1 MVQRVAGS
9 NAPDEVK
16 GAALMELLP
25 LMSQEGQRQFQQAW
39 EVFKFGAGQ
48 QERTREFGIREKET
62 ETQHEFNREIA
73 AGRLA
78 QGQQRVDQGA
88 AKVSPGNV
96 ALQRFLEEN
105 PDATAAQIQQFNQR
119 SRVPR
124 SGAAAAAQ
132 KYMEEHPDATSEEI
146 GNFVAG
152 LQGQISTTTAFDRG
166 KQGDTVRSLN
176 VAIDHLAVLQDAAD
190 ALQNGDVKRF
200 NQAGNIIAKEL
211 GYPAPTEFGAVKSIV
226 KDELVKAVLGG
237 AGALGDRQ
245 EVEQQLDAANS
256 PEQMMGVIRRYEQ
269 LMGGQMRG
277 LLQQFVT
284 SKAGDENA
292 FNQKLLPRTREMLKR
307 AGSPA
312 EQQGG
317 GGQNLDITEEQ
328 YNKLPSGAA
337 YTIPGNPKVMYKP

>member
-1 MVQRVAGS
+1 M
-9 NAPDEVK
+9 
-16 GAALMELLP
+16 ALH
-25 LMSQEGQRQFQQAW
+25 
-39 EVFKFGAGQ
+39 KY
-48 QERTREFGIREKET
+48 I
-62 ETQHEFNREIA
+62 
-73 AGRLA
+73 
-78 QGQQRVDQGA
+78 
-88 AKVSPGNV
+88 
-96 ALQRFLEEN
+96 EEH
-105 PDATAAQIQQFNQR
+105 PDATAEEIQQFNQR
-119 SRVPR
+119 SRPAR
-124 SGAAAAAQ
+124 SGPAAAAQ
-132 KYMEEHPDATSEEI
+132 KYMQEHPDATSEEI

-190 ALQNGDVKRF
+190 ALQNSDMKRF
-200 NQAGNIIAKEL
+200 NQASNLISKEL

-277 LLQQFVT
+277 LTQQFV
-284 SKAGDENA
+284 SSGAGDEAA
-292 FNQKLLPRTREMLKR
+292 FNKKLLPRTQEVIKR

-312 EQQGG
+312 EKQG
-317 GGQNLDITEEQ
+317 GGQNLDVSEEQ